1 MNAGKRRF
9 EDGDLRAAEQ
19 LNALIV
25 QRQAKPQQADPP
37 PSKALDLSR
46 ADLDALDA
54 DEAALALALVDRA
67 RSETPDAAFI
77 ERLGTSLQQRAEA
90 QNVDRQIRWV
100 DKLRLPRR
108 VWQPVLLALVMLAT
122 TLLAVPPTRAAILG
136 ALGLAFTSEAEL
148 SGVTVP
154 VVEPL
159 VEPGARPLSLAEL
172 RAQSPVPVPVPQEL
186 PEGFDFVGGA
196 LAGDEISLV
205 WRDELLGSDAVLL
218 LVVAPGELS
227 APPLLEASQQQPVA
241 INGEPGVFVRGNWR
255 GTPAGADDAL
265 EDLRWDETVD
275 VAWLTWRA
283 EGLTYLL
290 VADGLEWA
298 ISDAVNVAQSLG
310 R

>member
-1 MNAGKRRF
+1 MNADKRRF
-9 EDGDLRAAEQ
+9 EEGDLRAAEQ
-19 LNALIV
+19 MNALIA
-25 QRQAKPQQADPP
+25 QRQAKPEQADPP
-37 PSKALDLSR
+37 PQSTLDFSR
-46 ADLDALDA
+46 PDLDALDA

-67 RSETPDAAFI
+67 HGERPDAAFVQ
-77 ERLGTSLQQRAEA
+77 RLGTSLQRQADA

-100 DKLRLPRR
+100 DKHRLPRR

-136 ALGLAFTSEAEL
+136 ALGLAFASEAEL
-148 SGVTVP
+148 RGVTVP

-172 RAQSPVPVPVPQEL
+172 RAQAPFPVPVPQAL

-205 WRDELLGSDAVLL
+205 WRNEALGSDAVLL

-227 APPLLEASQQQPVA
+227 APPLLEASQQQPVSVD
-241 INGEPGVFVRGNWR
+241 GEPGVFVRGNWR

-265 EDLRWDETVD
+265 DDLRWDETVD

-298 ISDAVNVAQSLG
+298 ISDAVSVAQSLT